1 MLAARLRSHDGFTL
15 TEMLISMA
23 VIALILGGLLTL
35 QLVGQETYL
44 TGSNQVAAQESA
56 RIGLQRMIAEV
67 RGAGTDPTGALSA
80 PAPVW
85 TRITGAST
93 TAFAIQNDWNASGTI
108 STATTFTDSSG
119 VVHGEQI
126 LYQLSGT
133 TLQRQEFGIDAT
145 PQTLIDGVDALTFT
159 YFDVNNAAIGNPGAN
174 TSLIRTIGI
183 TLRTRPPNQ
192 NVNTQ
197 GRTWVTMDD
206 RARIRN

>member
-23 VIALILGGLLTL
+23 VIGLILGGMLTL
-35 QLVGQETYL
+35 LLVGQETYL
-44 TGSNQVAAQESA
+44 TGSNQVAAQESG
-56 RIGLQRMIAEV
+56 RIGLQRVIAEI
-67 RGAGTDPTGALSA
+67 RGAGTDPTGALNATA
-80 PAPVW
+80 PLW
-85 TRITGAST
+85 TRITSAST
-93 TAFAIQNDWNASGTI
+93 TAFTIQNDWGGDGSITSTTTVNVNGTLR
-108 STATTFTDSSG
+108 
-119 VVHGEQI
+119 GEQV

-133 TLQRQEFGIDAT
+133 TLQRREFGIDAT
-145 PQTLIDGVDALTFT
+145 PQIVIDGVDALTFT

-174 TSLIRTIGI
+174 ASLIRTIGI

-206 RARIRN
+206 RVRIRN